1 MTTTAQSII
10 QQAQELLQDPEGI
23 RWPATE
29 LVAHLNDG
37 QREVAA
43 QRPDLF
49 TVTKPLALV
58 PGARQTLP
66 AACIHL
72 VDILRNTNGASLSL
86 TARAMLDALLP
97 NWYNKSP
104 TKNLVHFCY
113 DLREP
118 KVFFVYPPAANGASV
133 DATYSEF
140 PADLP
145 TPTGPGAESVT
156 GTLTGKDTLKNP
168 LLHWVLF
175 RAWSKDAEFGG
186 NAALAQTH
194 YALFMGGLKTDAAAA
209 VQPTPTN

>member
-10 QQAQELLQDPEGI
+10 KEVQVLLQDVDGI

-37 QREVAA
+37 QREIAS

-49 TVTKPLALV
+49 TVTNPLPLV

-66 AACIHL
+66 AACINL
-72 VDILRNTNGASLSL
+72 VDILRNTNGASISL
-86 TARAMLDALLP
+86 TSRAVLDAVAP
-97 NWYNKSP
+97 GWYSKSP
-104 TKNLVHFCY
+104 TRNLVHFCY

-118 KVFFVYPPAANGASV
+118 NVFFVYPPAANGASV
-133 DATYSEF
+133 DATYSEL
-140 PADLP
+140 PADIPAPSGP
-145 TPTGPGAESVT
+145 TSASVT
-156 GTLTGKDTLKNP
+156 GVLAGKDTLKNP

-186 NAALAQTH
+186 NASLAQSH
-194 YALFMGGLKTDAAAA
+194 YALFLGGLKTDATAA